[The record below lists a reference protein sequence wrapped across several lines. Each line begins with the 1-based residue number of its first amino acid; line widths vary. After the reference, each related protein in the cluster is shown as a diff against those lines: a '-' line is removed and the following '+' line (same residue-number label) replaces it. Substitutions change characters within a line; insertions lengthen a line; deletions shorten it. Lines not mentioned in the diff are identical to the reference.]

1 MCAMRSFQKS
11 VCVEKLLGA
20 RKKKISRDFVFETK
34 FFPESRVFMGVSME
48 SQNLTALDALE
59 KLKEGNKR
67 YLNALTN
74 PGDISQRIRH
84 ETCENGQKPYAVV
97 ITCADSRVIPEGIFS
112 TGIGELFVIRVAGN
126 VIGAIQLGSVEYAV
140 EHLGSPLVVV
150 MGHTHCGA
158 VGAAV
163 NSDPEGFVK
172 SITDAIRK
180 AIGNEKNELVAC
192 KMNVKRSVNIIKANL
207 KTLLAEGKMTVVGAV
222 YDIDSGEVEFLD

>member
-1 MCAMRSFQKS
+1 MRDAQFSKIS
-11 VCVEKLLGA
+11 VC
-20 RKKKISRDFVFETK
+20 RKITWRTQKKISRDFVFETK

>member
-1 MCAMRSFQKS
+1 MSKNYLAH
-11 VCVEKLLGA
+11 A
-20 RKKKISRDFVFETK
+20 KKISRDFVFETK